1 MSHDPATGKDPA
13 TGDDLAL
20 RLRNAVFER
29 DAAHVE
35 AAGLREDRDRAR
47 RVAVALEQ
55 ELARAHRAHHV
66 NQVLSRS
73 VASLAIALADA
84 ARIEDDPCD

>member
-1 MSHDPATGKDPA
+1 MSHDPATGE
-13 TGDDLAL
+13 DLAL
-20 RLRNAVFER
+20 WLRNAAFER

-55 ELARAHRAHHV
+55 ELARAHHV

-73 VASLAIALADA
+73 IASMAIALADA